1 MPMALFNIKA
11 MKYKLNY
18 FILHQICVQPT
29 NQQTK
34 KFRIER
40 NKNLATKNC
49 YVNLHQDHFM

>member
-1 MPMALFNIKA
+1 MALFNIKA